1 MAKDKNKKGFITE
14 FKEFVMRGNVIDL
27 AVGVIVGGAFST
39 ITNSLVNDVLMPI
52 VSMFLGGINFEQW
65 KITLPNLFGQTL
77 EEPNTLNFGTFL
89 ATVINFLILALVIFI
104 IVRQVNKLRTKA
116 EELHKAKEAP
126 AEEAPAEEPK
136 PTSEELLADILAE
149 LRKDK

>member
-1 MAKDKNKKGFITE
+1 
-14 FKEFVMRGNVIDL
+14 
-27 AVGVIVGGAFST
+27 
-39 ITNSLVNDVLMPI
+39 
-52 VSMFLGGINFEQW
+52 MFLGGINFEQW

>member
-89 ATVINFLILALVIFI
+89 ATIINFLILALVIFI

>member
-1 MAKDKNKKGFITE
+1 MAKDKDKKGFITE

>member
-1 MAKDKNKKGFITE
+1 MAKDKDKKGFITE

-89 ATVINFLILALVIFI
+89 ATIINFLILALVIFI